1 MFHNKTKG
9 SACDV
14 CGSKLRQDFP
24 RIPACG
30 RCVAKP
36 PVVCAHLGEATGAN
50 ELIQCH
56 TCQGNVRLKFPTH
69 NCAVHSE
76 CLPTYTGSDAKR
88 MACRKCRSEKL
99 GFKPKE
105 VT

>member
-1 MFHNKTKG
+1 MFHDKTKG
-9 SACDV
+9 SECDV

-30 RCVAKP
+30 RCLAKP
-36 PVVCAHLGEATGAN
+36 PVVCAYLDVAN
-50 ELIQCH
+50 GKHELIPCD
-56 TCQGNVRLKFPTH
+56 TCQGNVRLKFPIH

-76 CLPTYTGSDAKR
+76 CLPTYNGAASIW
-88 MACRKCRSEKL
+88 MSCRKCRTEKL
-99 GFKPKE
+99 GFEPKE